1 MTSIDRLGF
10 HVRLKTQD
18 GVKGTRIAF
27 VREVRDP
34 AETREVFVAMVKQ
47 ARQG

>member
-1 MTSIDRLGF
+1 
-10 HVRLKTQD
+10 
-18 GVKGTRIAF
+18 

-34 AETREVFVAMVKQ
+34 VHTREVFVEMVKQ